1 MNRFK
6 FLFAFAA
13 ALFGLLFL
21 IDNVYVNVIVFFFGM
36 MLFMYLWMYIEEN
49 MNEKELRFFNK
60 FISKF

>member
-36 MLFMYLWMYIEEN
+36 MLFMYLWMCIEEN

>member
-13 ALFGLLFL
+13 ALFGLLFVF
-21 IDNVYVNVIVFFFGM
+21 DNVYVNVVVFFFGM
-36 MLFMYLWMYIEEN
+36 MLFIYLWMRIEEN

-60 FISKF
+60 LISKF